1 MYSAIT
7 IMLHLELRSHV
18 AYMNITRYSFNATVF
33 KPSCIFIY
41 WQFQGCKLSC
51 EYRLSKFLV
60 SSYVSVSVRVECVGR
75 LASLC
80 FLFRLCWGVCRLFCY
95 DV

>member
-1 MYSAIT
+1 
-7 IMLHLELRSHV
+7 ML
-18 AYMNITRYSFNATVF
+18 NWF

-60 SSYVSVSVRVECVGR
+60 SSYVSVIVRVLCVGR

-80 FLFRLCWGVCRLFCY
+80 FLFRLCRGVCRLFCY
-95 DV
+95 DVIVLLNYNVIVGVFVGLGGEGWIIL